1 MYVVGGMPAPHANN
15 RTAWNVERLKVG
27 NHGDGRRV
35 GARSSVGELSVSVS
49 FVSGLLVC
57 VLAPECPKG
66 SGLSV

>member
-1 MYVVGGMPAPHANN
+1 MPSPHANN

-35 GARSSVGELSVSVS
+35 GAASVGELSVSVS

-57 VLAPECPKG
+57 VLAPECPSRKG